1 MINKVVGDPAD
12 RLVRS
17 VDPAIDGEEASVLG
31 GPGIRER
38 QDMLHHGRE
47 GIGRVAVVGHL
58 SVVGSRPVQDSGRK
72 GQGVVRSDAVRF
84 D

>member
-1 MINKVVGDPAD
+1 
-12 RLVRS
+12 
-17 VDPAIDGEEASVLG
+17 
-31 GPGIRER
+31 
-38 QDMLHHGRE
+38 MLHHGRK
-47 GIGRVAVVGHL
+47 GIGRVAVVGDR